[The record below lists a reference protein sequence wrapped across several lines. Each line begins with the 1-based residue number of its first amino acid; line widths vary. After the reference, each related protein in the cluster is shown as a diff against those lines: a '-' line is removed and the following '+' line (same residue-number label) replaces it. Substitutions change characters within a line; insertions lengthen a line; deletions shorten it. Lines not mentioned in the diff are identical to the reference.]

1 MHSAARH
8 RTTALARAASDAL
21 VGIDNHLA
29 LLGDSCLESACLD
42 AYQALYSLIPGQT
55 REVIDAGGPDLEFL
69 LINPQDC
76 IHRTNLLAQVITAYT
91 Q

>member
-1 MHSAARH
+1 MNCAARN

-42 AYQALYSLIPGQT
+42 AHQALYSLIPGQA
-55 REVIDAGGPDLEFL
+55 REMIDAGGPDLEFL
-69 LINPQDC
+69 PINRQDS
-76 IHRTNLLAQVITAYT
+76 IHRTNLLAQVIAAYT